1 MIDSLIDVTGSETAT
16 TGILLIYD
24 IFGFASQT
32 LQGADIL
39 ATSDKHH
46 EYKVFIPD
54 FLLGE
59 YAQKEW
65 FANDEGKKVHLPNWF
80 KSHGPP
86 TAIKQMPDTLNSLN
100 ESYNKIDKWGCIGVS
115 LIQRS

>member
-59 YAQKEW
+59 YAQKGW
-65 FANDEGKKVHLPNWF
+65 FADDEGKKVHLPNWL

-100 ESYNKIDKWGCIGVS
+100 KS
-115 LIQRS
+115 

>member
-1 MIDSLIDVTGSETAT
+1 METAT
-16 TGILLIYD
+16 SGIVLIYD

-46 EYKVFIPD
+46 QYKVFIPD

-59 YAQKEW
+59 YAQKER
-65 FANDEGKKVHLPNWF
+65 FANDEVKKLHLPNWF
-80 KSHGPP
+80 KFHGPP

-100 ESYNKIDKWGCIGVS
+100 ESYNKIDKWGCLGVS
-115 LIQRS
+115 FI